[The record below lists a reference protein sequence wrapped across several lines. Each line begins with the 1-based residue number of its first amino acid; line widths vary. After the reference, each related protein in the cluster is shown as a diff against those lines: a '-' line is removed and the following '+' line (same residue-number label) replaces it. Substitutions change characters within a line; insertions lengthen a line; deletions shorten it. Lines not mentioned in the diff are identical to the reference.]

1 MISFPR
7 HWPCL
12 FLLAVCVSA
21 SAQSEQALQH
31 HRNRSIA
38 AQHATVPP
46 VLDGLLDDDVWKDA
60 EVIRDFHQVDPEE
73 FAAPA
78 VATEVRVAFDADN
91 LYIGARLEHSERSRL
106 VANVMVQALRV
117 TPDERLMIVLDPL
130 HDRRN
135 GYFFEINANG
145 LRGDALLENNRTW
158 IQEWSGIWYTATNIE
173 NTGTWTVEVRIPLAT
188 LSFDPSLDTWGINFL
203 RDVPGYGQVL
213 AWSSAGTQ
221 DFQVAPAYAG
231 ELTGLSGMRKGI
243 GIDVTPGMSLR
254 RRDDRVHDKQS
265 LQLRPSLDVT
275 YKLGEA
281 TTAALT
287 VNTDFTSTEPD
298 DRQVNLTRYSL
309 FVPEKRS
316 FFLQDAGIF
325 EFGDLSGNGRPFFS
339 RTIGLAADGTPVDL
353 EGGLK
358 VTGRDNGWNYGLLA
372 VRQDSSANVSAQ
384 TLAVGRL
391 VRSIGTSTS
400 LGAILTD
407 GDPRDGGDS
416 RTLGV
421 DLRSRTEHFGDA
433 PLEGEIWW
441 QRSSDSLPGDAND
454 AFGVGLHYPS
464 DTLSVNIR
472 AAELQADFRP
482 AMGFVNR
489 TDVRAYSLNTRY
501 RWRDAD
507 GPIYAYNVYFNRVWT
522 ERIGGGIES
531 DKWTFVPFAPWN
543 PKIGYMEWY
552 FDYERE
558 VPRQAF
564 DLFDRLA
571 VPAGDYAGLRTGI
584 FFETREAS
592 TLSATGDI
600 SRGPFLGGTRDETTV
615 AVTWRANSRV
625 AVKASA
631 SINDVTLPSG
641 HYIARLLSSTASIAL
656 SSKLAWITVAQY
668 DNVSNDLGLDTRLRY
683 TPQAGQELAFIY
695 THGASD
701 AEGRFRRSFDDAVLR
716 ASYTLRY

>member
-1 MISFPR
+1 MIFSSR
-7 HWPCL
+7 LWSC
-12 FLLAVCVSA
+12 AIIAAISA
-21 SAQSEQALQH
+21 SAFAQVDAAREA
-31 HRNRSIA
+31 HRDRRVA
-38 AQHATVPP
+38 ATRAVTPP
-46 VLDGLLDDDVWKDA
+46 VLDGLLDDAVWKDTQ
-60 EVIRDFHQVDPEE
+60 VIRDFHQVDPEA

-78 VATEVRVAFDADN
+78 VATEVRVAYDADN

-117 TPDERLMIVLDPL
+117 TPDERLIIVLDPL

-135 GYFFEINANG
+135 GYFFEVNANG

-158 IQEWSGIWYTATNIE
+158 IQEWSGIWYTATHVESN
-173 NTGTWTVEVRIPLAT
+173 GTWTVEVRIPLAT
-188 LSFDPSLDTWGINFL
+188 LSFDPGLDTWGINFL
-203 RDVPGYGQVL
+203 RDVPGYGQVI
-213 AWSSAGTQ
+213 AWSSTGTQ

-243 GIDVTPGMSLR
+243 GLDVVPGLSLR
-254 RRDDRVHDKQS
+254 RRDDRIDATRS
-265 LQLRPSLDVT
+265 LELRPSLDVT

-287 VNTDFTSTEPD
+287 LNTDFTSTEPD

-325 EFGDLSGNGRPFFS
+325 EFGDLANNGRPFFS

-353 EGGLK
+353 AGGVK
-358 VTGRDNGWNYGLLA
+358 VTGRSDGWNYGLLA
-372 VRQDSSANVSAQ
+372 VRQDASADASAQ

-391 VRSIGTSTS
+391 VRSIGASTS

-407 GDPRDGGDS
+407 GDPLGRGDS
-416 RTLGV
+416 RTLGI
-421 DLRSRTEHFGDA
+421 DLRSRTERFGSA
-433 PLEGEIWW
+433 PLEGELWW
-441 QRSSDSLPGDAND
+441 QRTSDDLPGNARN
-454 AFGVGLHYPS
+454 AYGFGLHYPS
-464 DTLSVNIR
+464 DTLSVNLR

-489 TDVRAYSLNTRY
+489 NDVRVYSLNTRY

-507 GPIYAYNVYFNRVWT
+507 GPIYAYNVFLNRAWT

-531 DKWTFVPFAPWN
+531 DKWTLVPFAPWN
-543 PKIGYMEWY
+543 PRIGYMEWY

-564 DLFDRLA
+564 DLFDRLT
-571 VPAGDYAGLRTGI
+571 VPAGDYKGLRTGI
-584 FFETREAS
+584 YFETREAS
-592 TLSATGDI
+592 MLSATGDI
-600 SRGPFLGGTRDETTV
+600 SRGPFLGGTRNETTV
-615 AVTWRANSRV
+615 AVTWRASPRLT
-625 AVKASA
+625 VKTSA
-631 SINDVTLPSG
+631 SINDVSLPSG
-641 HYIARLLSSTASIAL
+641 HYIARLLSGTTTVAL
-656 SSKLAWITVAQY
+656 SSKLAWITIAQY
-668 DNVSNDLGLDTRLRY
+668 DNVSNDLAIDTRLRY

-695 THGASD
+695 THGAND
-701 AEGRFRRSFDDAVLR
+701 AEGRFRRTLDDAVLR